1 MDKMLGFEEKGGRQR
16 VCKLKKSLYRLKQ
29 SPRAWFKC
37 FGKGMTSHSY
47 TQSQANHTMVFKHS
61 CEDKIAILIVYVDD
75 IILTSDDS
83 LEIERLKGLLAQDFE
98 IKDLGTLKHLLGM
111 EFERSRKGIFVS

>member
-1 MDKMLGFEEKGGRQR
+1 
-16 VCKLKKSLYRLKQ
+16 
-29 SPRAWFKC
+29 
-37 FGKGMTSHSY
+37 MTSHSY
-47 TQSQANHTMVFKHS
+47 TQSQANHTMLFKHS

-98 IKDLGTLKHLLGM
+98 IKDLGTLKHFLGM